1 MAGALR
7 FSVGIPTRNQ
17 AGYLRQTL
25 DSLLAQTR
33 LPDEIVVSDH
43 QSTDETPAVLA
54 EYEAKYPGLIR
65 VVQPPPRSN
74 LTAQYNF
81 TLSAQR
87 GDWITLLSSDDLA
100 LPKFSASFVQAA
112 EQYPAAALIRAPWQ
126 NIDADGKVLSHD
138 YLLSVPRDQRAPASL
153 ESQRFGPKVSFA
165 AFAIR
170 REAYDR
176 SGPILAEMESL
187 ADWALFLQL
196 TPFGSFIKLPE
207 IVSSYRVGHE
217 GNRFRARAP
226 MWIRDELRMFSRVM
240 PLAAER
246 MQLRDRE
253 WIGEASRAN
262 LHRYV
267 VAASKEFMPDERGEV
282 LDALRPWA
290 EFNGETELVERF
302 GSGETIREKSSLAG
316 SARRLLRP
324 LAHRLAHSVAHR
336 S

>member
-1 MAGALR
+1 MR
-7 FSVGIPTRNQ
+7 R
-17 AGYLRQTL
+17 
-25 DSLLAQTR
+25 
-33 LPDEIVVSDH
+33 
-43 QSTDETPAVLA
+43 
-54 EYEAKYPGLIR
+54 
-65 VVQPPPRSN
+65 
-74 LTAQYNF
+74 
-81 TLSAQR
+81 R

-100 LPKFSASFVQAA
+100 LPNFCASFVQAA
-112 EQYPAAALIRAPWQ
+112 QQHPDAALIRAPWQ
-126 NIDADGKVLSHD
+126 NIDADGNVLSHD
-138 YLLSVPRDQRAPASL
+138 YLLSVPREQEPPATL

-170 REAYDR
+170 REAYVQ
-176 SGPILAEMESL
+176 SGSILAEIESL

-196 TPFGSFIKLPE
+196 TPFGPFIKLPE

-226 MWIRDELRMFSRVM
+226 MWIRDELRMFSQVM

-246 MQLRDRE
+246 MQLRERE
-253 WIGEASRAN
+253 WIIEASRAN

-267 VAASKEFMPDERGEV
+267 VAASKEFAPEERAEV
-282 LDALRPWA
+282 LVALSPWA

-302 GSGETIREKSSLAG
+302 GRGETIREKTSLAG